1 LHTSN
6 ERSHRRRTRKSPW
19 RLAALV
25 TVAAALAA
33 PATAGAK
40 LLVETYNEGLQP
52 SVFLDGTSSAI
63 SNPKRITV
71 EFSSSHEAELVGWF
85 AIKCDRGRAR
95 SYSLSDVSPARRTVR
110 IGGQPGKCR
119 VVGAS
124 ARFADPLDEGWI
136 KLRASGSG

>member
-1 LHTSN
+1 M
-6 ERSHRRRTRKSPW
+6 

-52 SVFLDGTSSAI
+52 SVVLDGPSAAI
-63 SNPKRITV
+63 SNPKQITV
-71 EFSSSHEAELVGWF
+71 EFTSNHPAQLVGGF
-85 AIKCDRGRAR
+85 QIKCARKFSR
-95 SYSLSDVSPARRTVR
+95 SYSLSGVSPAVRTVR
-110 IGGQPGKCR
+110 IGGQRGKCR

-136 KLRASGSG
+136 QLRASGTSG